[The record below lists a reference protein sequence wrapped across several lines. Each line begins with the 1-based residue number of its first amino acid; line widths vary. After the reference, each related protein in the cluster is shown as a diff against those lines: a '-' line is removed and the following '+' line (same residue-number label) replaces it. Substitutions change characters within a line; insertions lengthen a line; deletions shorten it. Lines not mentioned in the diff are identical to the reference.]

1 MNISEVAKLSGL
13 TVETIRYYEELGI
26 ITPVPR
32 TANGQRQFDD
42 RSIYQLRFAKNM
54 REAGMGTKV
63 LQQYASLIYEDDD
76 STIDTRLELL
86 KEQADLMEKK
96 MLEME
101 KAHKY
106 LTHKVDN
113 YARHLYAVK
122 KWLS

>member
-13 TVETIRYYEELGI
+13 TAETIRYYEELGI

-32 TANGQRQFDD
+32 TTSGQRQFDD

-63 LQQYASLIYEDDD
+63 LQEYASMIYEDDD
-76 STIDTRLELL
+76 STIDSRLELL

-113 YARHLYAVK
+113 YDRHLQAVK